1 MYSWPQTPPFGLIP
15 PQIPSVI
22 RKIHHK
28 PIKRDQKIT
37 FDRMD
42 MHTPNINPWSREL
55 LPDWERELKLAWS
68 NVNMEKLWEDPAAVP
83 LEINIHYP
91 PVKFTSYATNLPD
104 LAQEYT
110 RYITG
115 MVADEVN
122 RLSREARAHKDRT
135 GAWPWGDAAVPQ
147 IDYIEEVL
155 PFSTHLPFELTPML
169 TPEGQAAGSGAAEDG
184 PAGAGFNRQQE
195 SDNRISTD
203 QNKYPDNT
211 GTNSPEPQ
219 ADVCMEMLSETS
231 RTALKLMDE
240 LPVIMRKILPDFL
253 NGLQAL
259 TDFFTPREA
268 QAEDLRAG
276 KTQAKEPPA
285 MEPQE
290 EEPGAEGLGSA
301 DALPAILNELSQT
314 AESAGYAAVA
324 GKGILV
330 RTYDPPLPGKTKF
343 AVFKLRDSQSSL
355 DDMRPENAVH
365 IDDFDFAYD
374 QISFK
379 SPWEGQTRVDFSD
392 TETLKVLLRRDN
404 LTPAQKM
411 ILNYQFAK
419 AMQVESYVLWDQ
431 ELQEL
436 LKGSPPSQWDEDTLA
451 AFTESI
457 KGAESFIGKAKRLR
471 KGDGEREH
479 GYTVGYGAYIPL
491 HPNTKG
497 EYTQSAKM
505 EEIIKDT
512 LRDHEKGLTN
522 IEITEEQALTILKE
536 LIKAK
541 IDDAQRNIPLLPYLD
556 KTRQR
561 VILDLTYNPGIN
573 KLMGFKEMLK
583 HLHNNN
589 MREAG
594 WELLNSSY
602 STDVRGRS
610 LYNALTLA
618 SGRNDLSL
626 ESYKTL
632 WNTEKWSNKSRE
644 QLKEAYYQELDK
656 L

>member
-1 MYSWPQTPPFGLIP
+1 M
-15 PQIPSVI
+15 
-22 RKIHHK
+22 
-28 PIKRDQKIT
+28 
-37 FDRMD
+37 
-42 MHTPNINPWSREL
+42 
-55 LPDWERELKLAWS
+55 
-68 NVNMEKLWEDPAAVP
+68 
-83 LEINIHYP
+83 
-91 PVKFTSYATNLPD
+91 
-104 LAQEYT
+104 
-110 RYITG
+110 
-115 MVADEVN
+115 
-122 RLSREARAHKDRT
+122 
-135 GAWPWGDAAVPQ
+135 
-147 IDYIEEVL
+147 
-155 PFSTHLPFELTPML
+155 
-169 TPEGQAAGSGAAEDG
+169 
-184 PAGAGFNRQQE
+184 
-195 SDNRISTD
+195 
-203 QNKYPDNT
+203 
-211 GTNSPEPQ
+211 
-219 ADVCMEMLSETS
+219 
-231 RTALKLMDE
+231 
-240 LPVIMRKILPDFL
+240 
-253 NGLQAL
+253 
-259 TDFFTPREA
+259 
-268 QAEDLRAG
+268 
-276 KTQAKEPPA
+276 
-285 MEPQE
+285 
-290 EEPGAEGLGSA
+290 
-301 DALPAILNELSQT
+301 
-314 AESAGYAAVA
+314 
-324 GKGILV
+324 
-330 RTYDPPLPGKTKF
+330 
-343 AVFKLRDSQSSL
+343 
-355 DDMRPENAVH
+355 
-365 IDDFDFAYD
+365 
-374 QISFK
+374 
-379 SPWEGQTRVDFSD
+379 DFSD

-497 EYTQSAKM
+497 EYSQSA
-505 EEIIKDT
+505 ELNRIITEDF
-512 LRDHEKGLTN
+512 KGDLSKV
-522 IEITEEQALTILKE
+522 EVTEEQALTILKE

-541 IDDAQRNIPLLPYLD
+541 IDDAQRNIPILPYLD

-632 WNTEKWSNKSRE
+632 WNTEKWSNKNRE